1 MFGWLKRACSCVWG
15 GLKTVAKK
23 CCDGVKHVAGNIC
36 EGVRK
41 VGHCVAKVW
50 KKFSGQDVAEE
61 AERRLTALENE
72 TRRRQSEFNL
82 FMEARAKE
90 INASLSS
97 INACRRKLNE
107 ELFPQFCTLAGNF
120 RNWSVADVGI
130 ERCVAL
136 KGGCGSVRSRDE
148 LMKIDFRNHPIA
160 ANALA
165 VLTLGFFTRKRA
177 KESLNQVK
185 EEEVR
190 MKAEFEKL
198 EAEKTRVSC
207 VLKAL
212 RQVERQFNGCLD
224 IYSRVL
230 DEVEYSVDLLR
241 TGRCILGGEP
251 ATGQFDVEF
260 LPERHQLSLKA
271 ADEITRIVFAIGAR
285 KYVSDKSKRMELV
298 DKDVMDIGNGEDQCK
313 KIEDGLKA
321 A

>member
-1 MFGWLKRACSCVWG
+1 MGFWSSICSSVKSVVCGTVKAIGRAVAN
-15 GLKTVAKK
+15 VAKK
-23 CCDGVKHVAGNIC
+23 AVEVTQKVVHNVAT
-36 EGVRK
+36 
-41 VGHCVAKVW
+41 VW
-50 KKFSGQDVAEE
+50 KNFTGQTVAEE

-136 KGGCGSVRSRDE
+136 KGGCGPVRSREE

-198 EAEKTRVSC
+198 EAEKTRISC

-285 KYVSDKSKRMELV
+285 KYVNDKSKRMELV